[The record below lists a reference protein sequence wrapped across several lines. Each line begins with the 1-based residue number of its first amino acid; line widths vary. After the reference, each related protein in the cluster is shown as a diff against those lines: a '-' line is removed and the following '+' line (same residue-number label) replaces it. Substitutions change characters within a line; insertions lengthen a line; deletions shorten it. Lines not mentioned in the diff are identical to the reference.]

1 MAKKQLHF
9 AKTEIDGRCI
19 DMLLTEDEIIKASKR
34 ALNPTNSKFMPEV
47 LNTCWPI
54 EHPPKCSFWDRLL
67 GNCECKKEN

>member
-34 ALNPTNSKFMPEV
+34 V
-47 LNTCWPI
+47 LNEKNHGTN
-54 EHPPKCSFWDRLL
+54 HNYF
-67 GNCECKKEN
+67 KEYF